1 MEVLELFLTL
11 LKWEVVSKSAVI
23 KIVLLKICKSPT
35 EFHFTIFYVMKCER
49 LMCFILGLN
58 EITNILLRRWLIGS
72 FLYSIE
78 NSDFCTKFGPFLD
91 PFSAKSPNCGS
102 SASSSGFKHHQVSS
116 SVIKHHWVSLSI
128 IERHRALS
136 IIKRQSII
144 CLINTGLK

>member
-35 EFHFTIFYVMKCER
+35 EFHSTIFYVMKCER

-58 EITNILLRRWLIGS
+58 EIINILFRRWFIGS

-78 NSDFCTKFGPFLD
+78 NSDFCTKFGPFSD
-91 PFSAKSPNCGS
+91 PFPAKSPNSDQKRKFGPLWQQC
-102 SASSSGFKHHQVSS
+102 VL
-116 SVIKHHWVSLSI
+116 IKLGDFHWKKGTKRGPNL
-128 IERHRALS
+128 
-136 IIKRQSII
+136 IKKFPKGT
-144 CLINTGLK
+144 LVF